1 MLSKLLKYDFKA
13 ICKYFVPMTIFMLA
27 YSLLGT
33 LLFNIHNLSVYEE
46 STLYN
51 IAVILVITAFIVMI
65 IAYNLITQGVIVI
78 NFYKSMATD
87 TGYLTHTLPVK
98 KSTILLSKTLTSVI
112 ILAISTFVLGICL
125 FVFLDVPSNFAK
137 LYPTIANFLTEI
149 KDIVG
154 TTTLVWTII
163 AGILVIIA
171 SYLLYTSMY
180 FASIAFGQLIN
191 RHKIIGSF
199 VSYFVISLIFQ
210 IFTSIFS
217 FLFSTSSIVLDSVE
231 SLAEV
236 NTSIIP
242 LFLVGCSV
250 LEFVFG
256 FGLLFVTHWI
266 FTKKLNLD

>member
-33 LLFNIHNLSVYEE
+33 LLFNINNPSVYEE

-51 IAVILVITAFIVMI
+51 IAVMLVITAFIVMI
-65 IAYNLITQGVIVI
+65 IAYNLITQGIIVV

-112 ILAISTFVLGICL
+112 ILAISTLVLGICL
-125 FVFLDVPSNFAK
+125 IVFLDVPSNFAT
-137 LYPTIANFLTEI
+137 LYPTIADFFAEV

-154 TTTLVWTII
+154 AGTIAWTIVACI
-163 AGILVIIA
+163 FV
-171 SYLLYTSMY
+171 LLGGYVLSTSMY

-210 IFTSIFS
+210 IFTSILS
-217 FLFSTSSIVLDSVE
+217 FLFSTSSVVLDSVE
-231 SLAEV
+231 SLERV
-236 NTSIIP
+236 NTSIVP

-250 LEFVFG
+250 LELVVG